1 MREAAS
7 MRLPALAVL
16 EIFAG
21 EAVLSWA
28 LAGEGLQ
35 TLPPIE
41 KTANRFVK
49 ETVDITDEAVLR
61 RTFVFVWAQI
71 HTQSHF

>member
-1 MREAAS
+1 MREAES
-7 MRLPALAVL
+7 MCLPAFAVL

-21 EAVLSWA
+21 KAVLSWA
-28 LAGEGLQ
+28 LAGEGLR

-49 ETVDITDEAVLR
+49 ETVDITDDAVLR
-61 RTFVFVWAQI
+61 RTFVFWAQI
-71 HTQSHF
+71 TQ